1 MIRGI
6 SSHVARN
13 ALALT
18 SYMALKQVLLQR
30 YCVWTQRTLSTACLS
45 MKSETFFEDS
55 SAPTTSIGVSFFFFS
70 STGNIQVRCVCG
82 KAWRISKPSYLSPP
96 PPKSW
101 GKKNNEKSPLSK
113 HKLYRLL
120 SRASQS
126 QGKANRPGCQYQG
139 TERECAITLT
149 WQCMMKNQ

>member
-45 MKSETFFEDS
+45 MKTETSVAFFRPIFLRILQPQRHQ
-55 SAPTTSIGVSFFFFS
+55 SAFLFSFSLQLATSKLGVCVGRLEGFQSRHICLRHPQNPEVKKIMKKVHFRS
-70 STGNIQVRCVCG
+70 TNSTGFFLEPARAREKPTDQVV
-82 KAWRISKPSYLSPP
+82 
-96 PPKSW
+96 
-101 GKKNNEKSPLSK
+101 N
-113 HKLYRLL
+113 
-120 SRASQS
+120 
-126 QGKANRPGCQYQG
+126 
-139 TERECAITLT
+139 TREL
-149 WQCMMKNQ
+149 KENVL